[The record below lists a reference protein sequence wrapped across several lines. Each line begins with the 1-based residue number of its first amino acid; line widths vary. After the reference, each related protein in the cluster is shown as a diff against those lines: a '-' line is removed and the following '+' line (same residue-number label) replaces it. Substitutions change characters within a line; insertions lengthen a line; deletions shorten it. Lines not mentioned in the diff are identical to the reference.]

1 MEQVNAKRAVMFV
14 VVACLVGLAVGSA
27 LTLAV
32 LQHTYST
39 SNVAQVKDV
48 GVEIYADQALSVR
61 VSEIN

>member
-1 MEQVNAKRAVMFV
+1 MFV